1 MKTVTVNDELVISI
15 QDICDEIGIRYKT
28 IMKHIID
35 HKVFVID
42 KKNSNT
48 LYLNIRQASKLLN
61 ILIEKRYNN
70 TIKYKIKNAIEYLTN
85 VKPLIRIVY
94 VYNTLYIDITDLSKA
109 LTNDKLFTNHSKDYL
124 YDFIGISIFNNGIVT
139 YEKDDNKYIK
149 YDDAILLVNYLKSI
163 FNMYSNKYDRIL
175 VILSELKKFRTPE
188 ESLDKKLSTT
198 SVQPPDKKPEQRPE
212 TEQLNNKKSAIRYVF
227 LEQSNTIYINAID
240 IITTLIANNV
250 FTNYSI
256 ENLCN
261 ILMKCLSDIEIHR
274 IDISIN
280 YRILGITCDDTILLV
295 TNFIKETKC
304 KYTQSFNDI
313 FNELC
318 NIKIK
323 VDKELSEIT
332 KTSSYN
338 TSKTLN
344 LNNRTDNTTDIDV
357 LSFREYSCGQQ
368 IRNNI
373 IKHVENIGKDLHVP
387 PCMIWVII
395 YGIFFNTY
403 PQLDKQV
410 LDSNYRGNYTIID
423 YIVNVHMICKLE
435 EMVKSFKDWFV
446 GSINS
451 NNSR

>member
-1 MKTVTVNDELVISI
+1 
-15 QDICDEIGIRYKT
+15 
-28 IMKHIID
+28 
-35 HKVFVID
+35 
-42 KKNSNT
+42 
-48 LYLNIRQASKLLN
+48 
-61 ILIEKRYNN
+61 
-70 TIKYKIKNAIEYLTN
+70 
-85 VKPLIRIVY
+85 
-94 VYNTLYIDITDLSKA
+94 
-109 LTNDKLFTNHSKDYL
+109 
-124 YDFIGISIFNNGIVT
+124 
-139 YEKDDNKYIK
+139 
-149 YDDAILLVNYLKSI
+149 
-163 FNMYSNKYDRIL
+163 MYSNKYDRIL